1 MPEVDVRSVV
11 DPSARLADDVVVG
24 PFCTVGPEVTI
35 GAGTVL
41 KSHVNLDGFTEIGAN
56 CTVWPFASVG
66 TRTQDLKYKG
76 GRPGVRIGEGTTLR
90 EYVTVNA
97 ATYDGDVT
105 VVGNHCHIMAYAHV
119 AHDCIVGNGVVM
131 ANAAT
136 LAFTGTVLG
145 ARVDR
150 RFYAIPALITGFLF
164 QHAIQGW
171 CPPLPVLRRLGF
183 RTATE
188 ISEERIALK
197 ILRGDF
203 KDIPGLR
210 LAKPD

>member
-1 MPEVDVRSVV
+1 MFPATTKRVFQNTADAVNQSLKAKAEDRVTFYAENPDLI
-11 DPSARLADDVVVG
+11 PARLRALDTEWDI
-24 PFCTVGPEVTI
+24 ER
-35 GAGTVL
+35 VL
-41 KSHVNLDGFTEIGAN
+41 E
-56 CTVWPFASVG
+56 
-66 TRTQDLKYKG
+66 
-76 GRPGVRIGEGTTLR
+76 
-90 EYVTVNA
+90 
-97 ATYDGDVT
+97 
-105 VVGNHCHIMAYAHV
+105 
-119 AHDCIVGNGVVM
+119 

-203 KDIPGLR
+203 KDIPIN
-210 LAKPD
+210 PDASPRERARQSLVAART